1 MLPPLKGT
9 AQHEVGDGQVEQLE
23 MTSSGVWLRGTT
35 AATHLLVDAYKIC
48 MKITLEKKIF
58 FFFRLHCSP
67 MMMIKLWLNVVCLLR
82 PDLLIVI
89 RESQEMA
96 EQG

>member
-58 FFFRLHCSP
+58 FFSGCTAA
-67 MMMIKLWLNVVCLLR
+67 
-82 PDLLIVI
+82 
-89 RESQEMA
+89 Q
-96 EQG
+96 